1 MIVVSPK
8 MLLFVPLIVVAPVE
22 DILIVLVEL
31 TLIPVPRTE
40 VAPVEDILMSD
51 PLITEV
57 IPVDDILIVP
67 VELILIV
74 PAVKLFVPPTAD
86 KLFTPV
92 RAVAVN
98 AADVNVDDTVAAP
111 VIATVV
117 AFRLIFD
124 PLTVVIPVEDILIV
138 SAELTLIPVPRTEVS
153 PVEDILMADPLTEV
167 TPADDILIVP
177 VELTLIPDP
186 RTEVSP
192 VEDIL
197 MADPLTEVTPADDI
211 LIVPVEDILIVSAVK
226 LFVPPTAD
234 KLFVP
239 DPAVIVAAFK
249 TFNVPIN
256 VVPAP
261 TIKFFPIPTPPATLN
276 APVVVLV
283 ASIVLPIPI
292 DLATDNP
299 PRALNAP
306 NDTLLASESITEF
319 NKIESVVITP
329 ELYIVLQLR
338 SPPIPTPPLT

>member
-1 MIVVSPK
+1 M
-8 MLLFVPLIVVAPVE
+8 
-22 DILIVLVEL
+22 
-31 TLIPVPRTE
+31 
-40 VAPVEDILMSD
+40 
-51 PLITEV
+51 
-57 IPVDDILIVP
+57 
-67 VELILIV
+67 
-74 PAVKLFVPPTAD
+74 
-86 KLFTPV
+86 
-92 RAVAVN
+92 
-98 AADVNVDDTVAAP
+98 
-111 VIATVV
+111 
-117 AFRLIFD
+117 
-124 PLTVVIPVEDILIV
+124 VIPVEDILIV
-138 SAELTLIPVPRTEVS
+138 SAELTLIPV
-153 PVEDILMADPLTEV
+153 
-167 TPADDILIVP
+167 
-177 VELTLIPDP
+177 P